1 MSGEAWIIEREMV
14 EHIRAAKVR
23 ALFEA
28 GATDEIMALLEESA
42 AEKRKAVEAG
52 IIEVC
57 SPCYGGGLAYF
68 VEASGP
74 GLFDALADAEPAR
87 PRAIACPE
95 CDGRGVRAIR

>member
-42 AEKRKAVEAG
+42 AEKRKAIEAG

-68 VEASGP
+68 VEASG
-74 GLFDALADAEPAR
+74 LEPAKPR
-87 PRAIACPE
+87 AIACRVRAIACPE